1 VFLKGDNTDECT
13 AYPLGIMLIYYLQ
26 VALLKL
32 CSYFTILLFLYMKVI
47 QAIDTIR
54 RQPKQT
60 VTDLDSPE
68 CISTLHTLYS
78 MTLTAVGKCLTLWG
92 LYTVTVSIVSVLLK

>member
-1 VFLKGDNTDECT
+1 
-13 AYPLGIMLIYYLQ
+13 
-26 VALLKL
+26 
-32 CSYFTILLFLYMKVI
+32 MKVI

-92 LYTVTVSIVSVLLK
+92 FVYCNCLYCECLAEVMS

>member
-1 VFLKGDNTDECT
+1 MHCVSTGNNVD
-13 AYPLGIMLIYYLQ
+13 
-26 VALLKL
+26 LL
-32 CSYFTILLFLYMKVI
+32 STGSHTQIVQLLLYAVPVQVI
-47 QAIDTIR
+47 QAIDTIQ

-78 MTLTAVGKCLTLWG
+78 MTLTAVGRCLVG
-92 LYTVTVSIVSVLLK
+92 L